1 MPCCSEDGQASNL
14 NNRVKFLLWQFFF
27 YALAAMFIGMVL
39 ASVWA
44 RSTRAGLKRAFERA
58 QRALTAERE
67 TNARLRRERASD
79 ALLLGEAHELANKL
93 AELRGTISLV
103 DADLQ
108 ANQMGRDEAERSR
121 SRAEEQLGAER
132 GFQVRA
138 KRAEAELSRVRNEL
152 QVVQGELATVRA
164 EMLGRLAELERDRDS
179 VAMMHRSLQAIHD
192 EFLVTNQSSYTE
204 ALLRAEE
211 AESLV
216 TVRDAELE
224 RITQEFAAVVAVVRR
239 QGNDSSGPSSLS
251 SPVEIPKV
259 VDLEASPSVIDLRA
273 ADHALLLSPEAGVA
287 GAVFQ

>member
-1 MPCCSEDGQASNL
+1 MPCCSEDGQPSNL

-27 YALAAMFIGMVL
+27 YALAAMLFGMVL
-39 ASVWA
+39 ATVWA
-44 RSTRAGLKRAFERA
+44 RSTRAGLKRAFDRA

-121 SRAEEQLGAER
+121 SVAEGQLVAER
-132 GFQVRA
+132 GFHVRA
-138 KRAEAELSRVRNEL
+138 KRAESELGRVRNEL
-152 QVVQGELATVRA
+152 HGVQADMATLRA
-164 EMLGRLAELERDRDS
+164 ETLRRLAEVERERDS
-179 VAMMHRSLQAIHD
+179 VAMMHQSLQAIHD
-192 EFLVTNQSSYTE
+192 ECVVTNQGRYTE

-224 RITQEFAAVVAVVRR
+224 RVTQELAAVVRR
-239 QGNDSSGPSSLS
+239 QVVDPP
-251 SPVEIPKV
+251 SPVDISRV
-259 VDLEASPSVIDLRA
+259 IDLDAPPSVIDLRA
-273 ADHALLLSPEAGVA
+273 QTDEFVENSESDLSEVADVVS
-287 GAVFQ
+287 Q